1 MLAAR
6 YTGVVGNMH
15 SVLRDILQLD
25 PRVQLDNESDGC
37 KPPQKIVMPV
47 VTNFSSFQFVWNPNL
62 KEGVMSHPSFGNRF
76 TYTCFVHVSFLPLV
90 TTAVE

>member
-6 YTGVVGNMH
+6 DTGVMGNMH
-15 SVLRDILQLD
+15 SVLRDTLQLD
-25 PRVQLDNESDGC
+25 PHVQLANESDSC
-37 KPPQKIVMPV
+37 QLPQTIVMPV
-47 VTNFSSFQFVWNPNL
+47 ITNFSSFQFVWNPNL

-76 TYTCFVHVSFLPLV
+76 TYTCLTHVSSLLLV